1 MIKKLNKKEKSVFVK
16 LESLH
21 LMKADLKSSLASI
34 DAQISAYELQ
44 LQTIDPRKLINGK
57 TWHNGIE
64 LYTFKRTT
72 CKHKSVVIDL
82 VERHKIPQKD
92 LKEAIE
98 KHSKSNQSLKT
109 KLAL

>member
-1 MIKKLNKKEKSVFVK
+1 MVKKLNKKEREIFVK

-34 DAQISAYELQ
+34 EAQIAAYELQ

-57 TWHNGIE
+57 TWYNGIE

-72 CKHKSVVIDL
+72 CKHKSVAVDL
-82 VERHKIPQKD
+82 VQRYAIPQKV
-92 LKEAIE
+92 LNHVIE
-98 KHSKSNQSLKT
+98 IWSNTNECLKT
-109 KLAL
+109 KLAQ

>member
-1 MIKKLNKKEKSVFVK
+1 MKKLNKKEKEIFVK

-34 DAQISAYELQ
+34 AAQIPAYELQ
-44 LQTIDPRKLINGK
+44 LQTIDQRKLINGK
-57 TWHNGIE
+57 LWHNGIE

-72 CKHKSVVIDL
+72 CKHKSVAIDL
-82 VERHKIPQKD
+82 VERHGIPRKD
-92 LKEAIE
+92 LEEAIE
-98 KHSKSNQSLKT
+98 KHSKTNQSLKT